1 MGGYIQNFRDR
12 IDEPSIR
19 GCFPEMTDSETPVWK
34 GGPSTLSMAERYL
47 LALLVLSIHFIFYVG
62 STGDSIEQVSRMED
76 LMAIS
81 GWLTR
86 TTGVMGFAAIMLFV
100 TKANHYANLSTS
112 GRFTTGWL
120 LANTILPVS
129 WRILEVAEALGD
141 EAGVVFRSPLE
152 EWNHDWFLPLGV
164 ASFTVMVVFT
174 RIYQRSFQYA
184 LTDRRIHI
192 RKRFLYLDTST
203 HGIAFNKVENIKA
216 DPTILGRILGF
227 GNVHIVTGSGV
238 GLQTESSGLS
248 LGVISEANKT
258 ARGSA
263 GVISFLFG
271 WIMKKRERTVMASDM
286 GDCLY
291 GIRDPLGVYRLIN
304 ELIDHDHMS

>member
-1 MGGYIQNFRDR
+1 
-12 IDEPSIR
+12 
-19 GCFPEMTDSETPVWK
+19 MTDSETPVWK

-120 LANTILPVS
+120 LTNTILPVS

-271 WIMKKRERTVMASDM
+271 WIMKKRERTVMARDM